1 VDPPNPRPLLQR
13 LLIFILVDLFG
24 MFCLVLGVVWLV
36 SGYRFPLMRFPNNSS
51 EAFVSV
57 AGGLAV
63 SVWAVA
69 KLLSAL
75 RSRAE

>member
-1 VDPPNPRPLLQR
+1 MDPSKPSPLFQR
-13 LLIFILVDLFG
+13 LLIFILADLFG

-36 SGYRFPLMRFPNNSS
+36 AGYRFPLMRFPNNSS

-63 SVWAVA
+63 SAWAAV

-75 RSRAE
+75 RDRAE